1 MPWKECNR
9 VDEKMKFIVRLIEGE
24 KMAVLCRQF
33 GISRKTGY
41 RIKQRYEDAGIS
53 AIGNQSR
60 RPLRLANRLPFQIEK
75 LIVQM
80 KKKKIHWGAP
90 KIRELFIRKYP
101 HVNPPA
107 KSTVHAVL
115 YRHGLVKKRKRKR
128 YKACGTAFGL
138 AKNPNDLWCA
148 DYKGEFMLG
157 DRRYCYPLTISDFS
171 SRYLMTCEALETT
184 KEEYA
189 FEVFERAFKEYGL
202 PRAIRTDNGVPFS
215 SCHALFGLSRLSV
228 WWLRLGISIER
239 IKPGH
244 PEQNGR
250 HERLHL
256 TLKKEATKP
265 AGMNMLQ
272 QQEKFDKFIREYNE
286 ERPHQALSMKCPSEV
301 YKPSSRK
308 YKGVKDLEYPLHDKV
323 VRVTYCGRIC
333 IGKRK
338 ISLSRVFAGQDVGI
352 REVDDKIWQVSF
364 MEYDLGFFDEQT
376 GRIEPG
382 DNPFVEKVL
391 PMSSV

>member
-1 MPWKECNR
+1 M
-9 VDEKMKFIVRLIEGE
+9 
-24 KMAVLCRQF
+24 
-33 GISRKTGY
+33 Y
-41 RIKQRYEDAGIS
+41 
-53 AIGNQSR
+53 
-60 RPLRLANRLPFQIEK
+60 
-75 LIVQM
+75 
-80 KKKKIHWGAP
+80 
-90 KIRELFIRKYP
+90 
-101 HVNPPA
+101 NPPA

-308 YKGVKDLEYPLHDKV
+308 YKGVKDLEYPLH
-323 VRVTYCGRIC
+323 
-333 IGKRK
+333 
-338 ISLSRVFAGQDVGI
+338 
-352 REVDDKIWQVSF
+352 
-364 MEYDLGFFDEQT
+364 
-376 GRIEPG
+376 
-382 DNPFVEKVL
+382 
-391 PMSSV
+391 